1 MAMRIKCPVV
11 PGPGAG
17 SLPVGP
23 GRMFRE
29 FVAGAG
35 LERRDLEVSRNKPGV
50 RRMPVIHGPTP
61 RARPATRH
69 CWNREGTF
77 NGWIPVQDIF

>member
-17 SLPVGP
+17 CPRLVT

-29 FVAGAG
+29 LVAGAG
-35 LERRDLEVSRNKPGV
+35 LERRDLEVSRNKPGGEKNAGY
-50 RRMPVIHGPTP
+50 PWSG
-61 RARPATRH
+61 ATGSPGNNALLEPGGH
-69 CWNREGTF
+69 F
-77 NGWIPVQDIF
+77 